1 MKILYIVLGFLFMG
15 FGIIGVAVPI
25 LPTAPF
31 LLLSAFFFAKGSQ
44 KFHNWFISTKL
55 YKKHLESFV
64 KSKSMTLKSKLSILI
79 PVTIM
84 LIIAFIFVN
93 NLHARIAL
101 IILMI
106 AKYLY
111 FFICIK
117 TIKYDERVEN
127 NAEFEE

>member
-1 MKILYIVLGFLFMG
+1 MRILYIVLAFLFMG
-15 FGIIGVAVPI
+15 LGIIGVALPI

-31 LLLSAFFFAKGSQ
+31 LLLAAFFFAKCSQ

-64 KSKSMTLKSKLSILI
+64 KSKAMTLKSKLSILI
-79 PVTIM
+79 PVSIM

-101 IILMI
+101 VVL
-106 AKYLY
+106 L
-111 FFICIK
+111 
-117 TIKYDERVEN
+117 TIKYFGAVLDNLNLLKFKYETQ
-127 NAEFEE
+127 

>member
-1 MKILYIVLGFLFMG
+1 MRILYIVLAFLFMG
-15 FGIIGVAVPI
+15 LGIIGVALPI

-31 LLLSAFFFAKGSQ
+31 LLLVAFFFAKCYQ

-64 KSKSMTLKSKLSILI
+64 KSKAMTLKSKLSIII

-101 IILMI
+101 IILLTI
-106 AKYLY
+106 KYFY
-111 FFICIK
+111 FFICIN
-117 TIKYDERVEN
+117 TIKEYKENTNIEFDE
-127 NAEFEE
+127 

>member
-1 MKILYIVLGFLFMG
+1 MRILYIVLAFLFMG
-15 FGIIGVAVPI
+15 LGIIGVALPI

-31 LLLSAFFFAKGSQ
+31 LLLAAFFFAKGYQ

-64 KSKSMTLKSKLSILI
+64 KSKAMTLKSKLSIII

-101 IILMI
+101 IIL
-106 AKYLY
+106 L
-111 FFICIK
+111 
-117 TIKYDERVEN
+117 TIKYFYFLYV
-127 NAEFEE
+127 

>member
-1 MKILYIVLGFLFMG
+1 MRILYIVLAFLFMG
-15 FGIIGVAVPI
+15 LGIIGVALPI

-31 LLLSAFFFAKGSQ
+31 LLLAAFFFAKCSQ

-64 KSKSMTLKSKLSILI
+64 KSKAMTLKSKLSILI
-79 PVTIM
+79 PVSIM

-101 IILMI
+101 VVLLTI
-106 AKYLY
+106 KYFY
-111 FFICIK
+111 FFVCIK
-117 TIKYDERVEN
+117 TIKEYKENTNIEFDE
-127 NAEFEE
+127 

>member
-1 MKILYIVLGFLFMG
+1 MG
-15 FGIIGVAVPI
+15 IGVIGVIVPI

-31 LLLSAFFFAKGSQ
+31 LLLSGFFFAKGSK

-64 KSKSMTLKSKLSILI
+64 KSKAMTLKSKLSILI

-84 LIIAFIFVN
+84 ILIAFIFVN
-93 NLHARIAL
+93 HLHARIAL
-101 IILMI
+101 AIVLVV
-106 AKYLY
+106 KYLY

-117 TIKYDERVEN
+117 TIKEYNTIEANVELDKEN
-127 NAEFEE
+127 

>member
-1 MKILYIVLGFLFMG
+1 MRILYIVLAFLFMG
-15 FGIIGVAVPI
+15 LGIIGVAVPI

-31 LLLSAFFFAKGSQ
+31 LLLAAFFFAKGYQ

-64 KSKSMTLKSKLSILI
+64 KSKAMTLKSKLSIII

-101 IILMI
+101 IILLTI
-106 AKYLY
+106 KYFY
-111 FFICIK
+111 FFVCIK
-117 TIKYDERVEN
+117 TIKEYKENTNIEFDE
-127 NAEFEE
+127 

>member
-1 MKILYIVLGFLFMG
+1 MRILYIVLAFLFMG
-15 FGIIGVAVPI
+15 LGIIGVAVPI

-31 LLLSAFFFAKGSQ
+31 LLLAAFFFAKGYQ

-64 KSKSMTLKSKLSILI
+64 KSKAMTLKSKLSILI
-79 PVTIM
+79 PVSIM

-101 IILMI
+101 VVL
-106 AKYLY
+106 L
-111 FFICIK
+111 
-117 TIKYDERVEN
+117 TIKYFYFFVCINTIKEYKENTNIEFDE
-127 NAEFEE
+127 

>member
-1 MKILYIVLGFLFMG
+1 MRILYIVLAFLFMG
-15 FGIIGVAVPI
+15 LGIIGVALPI

-31 LLLSAFFFAKGSQ
+31 LLLAAFFFAKGSQ

-64 KSKSMTLKSKLSILI
+64 KSKAMTLKSKLSILI
-79 PVTIM
+79 PVSIM

-101 IILMI
+101 VVFTYNKIFL
-106 AKYLY
+106 
-111 FFICIK
+111 FFCMYKDHKRI
-117 TIKYDERVEN
+117 
-127 NAEFEE
+127 